1 MRVSIAA
8 ILSAF
13 ALLCLAPMAFAADND
28 KDKAK
33 PAAGQSDSDKAT
45 DEEKLPEGATEEKLP
60 EGASEVKEGEPEG
73 PPCPA

>member
-13 ALLCLAPMAFAADND
+13 ALLCLAPLAFAADDD

-33 PAAGQSDSDKAT
+33 PAAEQSDKDKA
-45 DEEKLPEGATEEKLP
+45 
-60 EGASEVKEGEPEG
+60 SR
-73 PPCPA
+73 